1 MTGKERL
8 SRELM
13 AMRVAGELE
22 DGEDGMVVNLGI
34 GMPTLVGNY
43 ISTDGGIILH
53 AENGVI
59 GFGPFP
65 QEGQENPN
73 LVNAGGQPVTL
84 LPGAAIISHADSF
97 AMIRG
102 GYIDVAVL
110 GGFQVSQ
117 RGDLANW
124 STDAGGL
131 GSPGG
136 AVDLAL
142 AARRVI
148 VMMEH
153 ATKDGQPKLL
163 RECSYPLT
171 GKECVELVVTDLGLF
186 QVTGEGLLLREIAP
200 GWTIEEVQALT
211 DAPLTVSPELRE
223 FLG

>member
-22 DGEDGMVVNLGI
+22 DGTVVNLGI
-34 GMPTLVGNY
+34 GMPTLVSNY
-43 ISTDGGIILH
+43 IPMDSSIILH

-59 GFGPFP
+59 GYGPFP
-65 QEGQENPN
+65 QEGQEDAN

-84 LPGAAIISHADSF
+84 LPGAAIVSHADSF

-117 RGDLANW
+117 RGDLASW
-124 STDAGGL
+124 STDEESL

-136 AVDLAL
+136 AVDIAL

-153 ATKDGQPKLL
+153 TTKEGGPKLL

-171 GKECVELVVTDLGLF
+171 GRECVDLVVTDLGLF
-186 QVTGEGLLLREIAP
+186 QVTGDGLLLREIAP
-200 GWTIEEVQALT
+200 GWTVEEVQALT
-211 DAPLTVSPELRE
+211 DAPLTASPELKE

>member
-1 MTGKERL
+1 MTQKERL

-22 DGEDGMVVNLGI
+22 DGTVVNLGI

-43 ISTDGGIILH
+43 IPMDGSIILH

-59 GFGPFP
+59 GYGPFP

-84 LPGAAIISHADSF
+84 LPGAAIISHTDSF

-102 GYIDVAVL
+102 GYIDTAVL

-117 RGDLANW
+117 RGDLASW
-124 STDAGGL
+124 STDEESL

-136 AVDLAL
+136 AVDIAK

-153 ATKDGQPKLL
+153 TTKDGGPKLL

-171 GKECVELVVTDLGLF
+171 GRECVELVVTDLGLF
-186 QVTGEGLLLREIAP
+186 QVTDDGLLLREIAP
-200 GWTIEEVQALT
+200 GWTVEEVQALT
-211 DAPLTVSPELRE
+211 DAPLTASPELKE

>member
-22 DGEDGMVVNLGI
+22 DGTVVNLGI
-34 GMPTLVGNY
+34 GMPTLVSNY
-43 ISTDGGIILH
+43 IPMDSSIILH

-59 GFGPFP
+59 GYGPFP
-65 QEGQENPN
+65 QEGQEDAN

-84 LPGAAIISHADSF
+84 LPGAAIVSHADSF

-117 RGDLANW
+117 RGDLASW
-124 STDAGGL
+124 STDEESL

-136 AVDLAL
+136 AVDIAL

-153 ATKDGQPKLL
+153 TTKEGGPKLL

-186 QVTGEGLLLREIAP
+186 QVTGEGLILREIAL
-200 GWTIEEVQALT
+200 GWTVGEVQALT
-211 DAPLTVSPELRE
+211 DAPLTASRELKE

>member
-22 DGEDGMVVNLGI
+22 DGTVVNLGI
-34 GMPTLVGNY
+34 GMPTLVSNY
-43 ISTDGGIILH
+43 IPMDGSIILH

-59 GFGPFP
+59 GYGPFP
-65 QEGQENPN
+65 QEGQEDAN

-84 LPGAAIISHADSF
+84 LPGAAIVSHADSF

-117 RGDLANW
+117 RGDLASW
-124 STDAGGL
+124 STDEESL

-136 AVDLAL
+136 AVDIAL

-153 ATKDGQPKLL
+153 TTKEGGPKLL

-186 QVTGEGLLLREIAP
+186 QVTGEGLILREIAL
-200 GWTIEEVQALT
+200 GWTVGEVQALT
-211 DAPLTVSPELRE
+211 DAPLTASRELKE

>member
-1 MTGKERL
+1 MSGKERL

-22 DGEDGMVVNLGI
+22 DGTVVNLGI
-34 GMPTLVGNY
+34 GMPTLVSNY
-43 ISTDGGIILH
+43 IPTDGSIILH

-59 GFGPFP
+59 GYGPFP
-65 QEGQENPN
+65 QEGHENPN

-84 LPGAAIISHADSF
+84 LPGAAIVSHADSF

-124 STDAGGL
+124 STDEQSL

-136 AVDLAL
+136 AVDIAL
-142 AARRVI
+142 ASRRVI

-153 ATKDGQPKLL
+153 TTKEGGPKLL

-186 QVTGEGLLLREIAP
+186 QVTGEGLILREIAL
-200 GWTIEEVQALT
+200 GWTVGEVQALT
-211 DAPLTVSPELRE
+211 DAPLTASRELKE

>member
-22 DGEDGMVVNLGI
+22 DGTVVNLGI
-34 GMPTLVGNY
+34 GMPTLVSNY
-43 ISTDGGIILH
+43 IPMDSSIILH

-59 GFGPFP
+59 GYGPFP
-65 QEGQENPN
+65 QEGQEDAN

-84 LPGAAIISHADSF
+84 LPGAAIVSHADSF

-117 RGDLANW
+117 RGDLASW
-124 STDAGGL
+124 STDEESL

-136 AVDLAL
+136 AVDIAL
-142 AARRVI
+142 AACRVI

-153 ATKDGQPKLL
+153 TTKEGGPKLL
-163 RECSYPLT
+163 RERSYPLT
-171 GKECVELVVTDLGLF
+171 GRECVDLVVTDLGLF
-186 QVTGEGLLLREIAP
+186 QVTGDGLLLREIAP
-200 GWTIEEVQALT
+200 GWTVEEVQALT
-211 DAPLTVSPELRE
+211 DAPLTLSPELRE

>member
-1 MTGKERL
+1 MSGKERL

-22 DGEDGMVVNLGI
+22 DGTVVNLGI
-34 GMPTLVGNY
+34 GMPTLVSNY
-43 ISTDGGIILH
+43 IPMDGSIILH

-59 GFGPFP
+59 GYGPFP
-65 QEGQENPN
+65 QEGQEDAN

-84 LPGAAIISHADSF
+84 QPGAAIVSHADSF

-117 RGDLANW
+117 RGDLASW
-124 STDAGGL
+124 STDEESL

-136 AVDLAL
+136 AVDIAL

-153 ATKDGQPKLL
+153 TTKEGGPKLL
-163 RECSYPLT
+163 RECGYPLT
-171 GKECVELVVTDLGLF
+171 GRECVEVVITDLGLF
-186 QVTGEGLLLREIAP
+186 QVTGDGLLLREIAP
-200 GWTIEEVQALT
+200 GWTVEDVQALT
-211 DAPLTVSPELRE
+211 DAPLTLSPELRE